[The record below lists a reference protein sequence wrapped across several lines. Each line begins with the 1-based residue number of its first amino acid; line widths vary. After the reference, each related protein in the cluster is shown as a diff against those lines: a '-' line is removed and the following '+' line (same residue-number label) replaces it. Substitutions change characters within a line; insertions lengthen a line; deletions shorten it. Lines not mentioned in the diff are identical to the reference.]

1 MSKNFVD
8 NANATALMEAV
19 EESIAGTRIFSGTL
33 DEYDALTAEEKAK
46 YSFIGTPEGAA
57 EIVREYSLAD
67 FRKGD
72 AYVEN
77 VYNYIYLVRC
87 GNVVR
92 FTAVLYINT
101 DGADKSILL
110 DLPKPKKS
118 EYFLATEASVANT
131 VYKFSVTA
139 GGVMSTNWGTQWPTQ
154 RQFILSG
161 CYITID

>member
-1 MSKNFVD
+1 MSNFVD
-8 NANATALMEAV
+8 NSNATALMGAV
-19 EESIAGTRIFSGTL
+19 EESIANTRTFKGTL
-33 DEYDALTAEEKAK
+33 DQWDALTAEEKAK
-46 YSFIGTPEGAA
+46 YSFIATPEGAA

-72 AYVEN
+72 AFVEN
-77 VYNYIYLVRC
+77 VNNYIHLVRC

-92 FTAVLYINT
+92 FTATLLINT

-110 DLPKPKKS
+110 GLPKPKTS
-118 EYFLATEASVANT
+118 EYFIATEASAANT

-139 GGVMSTNWGTQWPTQ
+139 AGVMSTNWGTQWPAQ
-154 RQFILSG
+154 RQFVLTG

>member
-1 MSKNFVD
+1 MSNFVD
-8 NANATALMEAV
+8 NSNATALMGAV
-19 EESIAGTRIFSGTL
+19 EESIANTRTFKGTL
-33 DEYDALTAEEKAK
+33 DQWDALTAEEKAK
-46 YSFIGTPEGAA
+46 YSFIATPEGAA

-72 AYVEN
+72 AFVEN
-77 VYNYIYLVRC
+77 VNNYIHLVRC

-92 FTAVLYINT
+92 FTATLLINT

-110 DLPKPKKS
+110 GLPKPKTS
-118 EYFLATEASVANT
+118 EYFIATEASAANT

-139 GGVMSTNWGTQWPTQ
+139 AGVMLTNWGTQWPAQ
-154 RQFILSG
+154 RQFVLTG